1 MARKPALHPLR
12 AYRLEQHLPAVTVAK
27 KLGIARSTL
36 RSFENGN
43 REIDADWAIQIE
55 RTLGIPRESLRPDLF
70 EHA

>member
-1 MARKPALHPLR
+1 MARKPAIHPLR
-12 AYRLEQHLPAVTVAK
+12 AYRLKENIPAETVAK
-27 KLGIARSTL
+27 KLCIAKSTL